1 MKLGGDNAASYL
13 LSSSTLTI
21 NIINLSAQ
29 NIAPTFT
36 LSAVNIQKSYS
47 NFLVNINI
55 PGEFYY
61 HLRLAPLSVPLDIA
75 IIKTDVK
82 ANTLVLQSN
91 KDYLNVQ
98 IYNLDRDERVGFF
111 PATIAGNNYF
121 NINDLLP
128 ERDYVLC
135 GYFENA
141 FGAIA
146 NYRCINFTTQVWGT
160 VRKAIVTFSS
170 SILANDLNNV
180 LCFFV
185 RGSSS

>member
-36 LSAVNIQKSYS
+36 LSAVNIQKSYTS
-47 NFLVNINI
+47 FLINTNI

-61 HLRLAPLSVPLDIA
+61 HLRLAPLSVPLGIST
-75 IIKTDVK
+75 IKTDVK

-98 IYNLDRDERVGFF
+98 IYSSDRDERVGFH
-111 PATIAGNNYF
+111 PVTIAGNNYL
-121 NINDLLP
+121 NIDDLLP

-146 NYRCINFTTQVWGT
+146 NYRCISFTTQAWGT
-160 VRKAIVTFSS
+160 VRKALVTFSS
-170 SILANDLNNV
+170 PILANDLNNV